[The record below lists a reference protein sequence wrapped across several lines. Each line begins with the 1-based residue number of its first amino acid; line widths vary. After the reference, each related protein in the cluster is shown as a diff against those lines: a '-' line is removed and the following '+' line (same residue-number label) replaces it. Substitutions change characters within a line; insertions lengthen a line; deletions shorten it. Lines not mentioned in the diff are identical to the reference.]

1 MNFQRYCNRYLQ
13 QVHQTR
19 SDPNATPELSL
30 HKHLHEFLEN
40 ATKDA
45 ECFNELH
52 MTFTHEPRT
61 INQIGRPDFIVSDG
75 LLTIGYIEAEADS
88 TDLNNLTGHARE
100 QNERFIENLDNFI
113 LTNFV
118 DFQLWRDGQLRKS
131 AHIEHETD
139 NLETL
144 LELFLNAGHVQINS
158 PEALAKYLARRTR
171 ELQTQIA
178 TTLTDEDSETYS
190 MFNAFKET
198 LLATLT
204 PDDFADMYAQTLTY
218 GLFAA
223 RCTLPNATNFS
234 RHTAVGTLPRSNPFL
249 VQLFYHVASPTLET
263 NVTYI
268 LDDIATLLQNVSTEM
283 LQTAFSANNHLE
295 DPVIHFYETFL
306 KEYNPELRFDRGVF
320 YTPPQVISYIVRS
333 VDSLLKT
340 ELNRP
345 DGLADDNT
353 LILDPA
359 TGTGGFLLSVLDH
372 IREYVIAN
380 YGTGDWNRY
389 INAQLVKR
397 LFGFELLVAPY
408 TIAHLKLSLFLQ
420 AQGWR
425 ANERLGIY
433 LTNALE
439 QPDEMQTPLPFAAFI
454 SDEANAALSVK
465 RDEPILVILGNPP
478 YQRKSA
484 NPSRIGKN
492 LTFIGELMEDYKQIH
507 GKQLNEENQSL
518 QADYAKFIRWAQW
531 RIDRN
536 GEGVLGYIAN
546 NSFLDGPVFRG
557 MRKSLLD
564 SFNIIY
570 LFNLHGSNR
579 RKEATPVGQRDE
591 NVFDI
596 LQGVSILLCIKQ
608 RDNPTPAKVYYADV
622 WGSREV
628 KYSILT
634 ETDVQ
639 STEWCELQPTLPY
652 YLFVPQETDY
662 SAEYESGWEIPKIF
676 QVSSTGIVTSRDK
689 LTFHVAEQALRDTVN
704 DFVSFTEHDVRQ
716 KYNLKDSGDWNVKSA
731 QADLRN
737 HPDLKQH
744 VSRVCYR
751 PFDTRWTYYT
761 GQSSGFHTRPRK
773 EVMRHLQ
780 KENLSLCVCR
790 VVKSPI
796 WQNALVSD
804 KITDKSYISNRTS
817 ESAHVF
823 PLYLYPDSGGLG
835 LETEPELNFK
845 PAFLTALS
853 EALGLPQAAPF
864 GLPEDVTPEEILA
877 YIYAVLY
884 SPTYRKRY
892 YEFLKYD
899 FPRIP
904 LPEDIDQFR
913 SLAVLGQELI
923 NWHLLKNVSRPEV
936 VPTEER
942 GTQPTHRFEGE
953 GDSVVSRPRYEDG
966 KVWINATQYFTEVP
980 AEVWEYE
987 IGAYQVCEKWLKDRR
1002 GEVLSH
1008 AEVRQYRSIL
1018 VAVAE
1023 TLRVVAAIDGVL
1035 EF

>member
-13 QVHQTR
+13 QVRQTR

-45 ECFNELH
+45 ECFDELH

-131 AHIEHETD
+131 AHIEHETE

-178 TTLTDEDSETYS
+178 TTLTDEDSETYN

-345 DGLADDNT
+345 DGLAGDDT

-359 TGTGGFLLSVLDH
+359 TGTGGFLLTVLDH

-389 INAQLVKR
+389 INEQLVKR
-397 LFGFELLVAPY
+397 IFGFELLVAPY

-454 SDEANAALSVK
+454 SDEANAALAVK
-465 RDEPILVILGNPP
+465 RDEPILAILGNPP
-478 YQRKSA
+478 YPRDSA
-484 NPSRIGKN
+484 NPSRVGRN
-492 LTFIGELMEDYKQIH
+492 LTFIGELIEDYKQID
-507 GKQLNEENQSL
+507 GEPLDERNSREL
-518 QADYAKFIRWAQW
+518 QADYVKFIRWAQW
-531 RIDRN
+531 RIDKN
-536 GEGVLGYIAN
+536 GEGILGYIVN
-546 NSFLDGPVFRG
+546 NSFIYGPIFRG
-557 MRKSLLD
+557 MRQSLLK
-564 SFNIIY
+564 SFNTIY
-570 LFNLHGSNR
+570 LLNLHGSIR
-579 RKEATPVGQRDE
+579 IQESIPLDQKDE

-596 LQGVSILLCIKQ
+596 SQGVCILLCVKE
-608 RDNPTPAKVYYADV
+608 RDNPALATVHYADM
-622 WGSREV
+622 WGSREERYNMLS
-628 KYSILT
+628 K
-634 ETDVQ
+634 TDVQ
-639 STEWCELQPTLPY
+639 STAWSELQPTSPL
-652 YLFVPQETDY
+652 YLFKPQETDY
-662 SAEYESGWEIPKIF
+662 SAEYENGWEINDIF
-676 QVSSTGIVTSRDK
+676 SIRSVGITTSRDR
-689 LTFHVAEQALRDTVN
+689 LTIHLTAAAVRETVT
-704 DFVSFTEHDVRQ
+704 DFVSLSADEARER
-716 KYNLKDSGDWNVKSA
+716 YRLPKDTQDWRIHRA
-731 QADLRN
+731 QTDIRN
-737 HPDLKQH
+737 HPDANQH
-744 VSRVCYR
+744 IQAISYR
-751 PFDTRWTYYT
+751 PYDTRWTYYT
-761 GQSSGFHTRPRK
+761 GQSSGFHGRPRF
-773 EVMRHLQ
+773 EVMRQLQ
-780 KENLSLCVCR
+780 KDNLGLCVCR
-790 VVKSPI
+790 IVTSST
-796 WQNALVSD
+796 WQHVLITND
-804 KITDKSYISNRTS
+804 ITDKSYISNRGS

-823 PLYLYPDSGGLG
+823 PLYLYPDSETL
-835 LETEPELNFK
+835 LVSTEPELNFK
-845 PAFLTALS
+845 SAFLTALS
-853 EALGLPQAAPF
+853 EALGLPQTAPF

-904 LPEDIDQFR
+904 LPEDIDSFFA
-913 SLAVLGQELI
+913 LAESGQELI
-923 NWHLLKNVSRPEV
+923 DLHLLKDRNIPHR
-936 VPTEER
+936 
-942 GTQPTHRFEGE
+942 HRFEGE
-953 GDSVVSRPRYEDG
+953 GDGVVSKPRYEDR

-980 AEVWEYE
+980 VEVWEYE

-1002 GEVLSH
+1002 GEMLSH
-1008 AEVRQYRSIL
+1008 AEIRLYPMIL
-1018 VAVAE
+1018 VSITE
-1023 TLRVVAAIDGVL
+1023 TLRVTEAIEYVL
-1035 EF
+1035 

>member
-1 MNFQRYCNRYLQ
+1 MSFQTHSNHYLQ
-13 QVHQTR
+13 QIAQTR
-19 SDPNATPELSL
+19 SNPDATPELSS
-30 HKHLHEFLEN
+30 HTHLQAFLEN
-40 ATKDA
+40 VATDA
-45 ECFNELH
+45 ECFDRPNI
-52 MTFTHEPRT
+52 TFTHEPKS
-61 INQIGRPDFIVSDG
+61 IDQIGRPDFIASDG

-88 TDLNNLTGHARE
+88 TDLNSLTGHAKE

-118 DFQLWRDGQLRKS
+118 DFQLWRDGQLRAS
-131 AHIEHETD
+131 AHIEHETE

-144 LELFLNAGHVQINS
+144 LEQFLNAGHVQITS

-234 RHTAVGTLPRSNPFL
+234 RHTAVAALPKSNPFL

-340 ELNRP
+340 ELNSP
-345 DGLADDNT
+345 DGLADDDT

-359 TGTGGFLLSVLDH
+359 TGTGGFLMTVLDH
-372 IREYVIAN
+372 IREYVTTN

-397 LFGFELLVAPY
+397 IFGFELLVAPY

-425 ANERLGIY
+425 ATERLGIY

-465 RDEPILVILGNPP
+465 RDEPILAILGNPP
-478 YQRKSA
+478 YPRDSA
-484 NPSRIGKN
+484 NPSRVGKN
-492 LTFIGELMEDYKQIH
+492 LTFIGELIEDYKQVD
-507 GKQLNEENQSL
+507 GAPLGDRNLKAL
-518 QADYAKFIRWAQW
+518 QADYVKFIRWAQW

-536 GEGVLGYIAN
+536 GEGVIGYIVN
-546 NSFLDGPVFRG
+546 NSFLDGPMFRG

-564 SFNIIY
+564 SFNAIY
-570 LFNLHGSNR
+570 LLNLHGSSR
-579 RKEATPVGQRDE
+579 RTEAVPEGVKNE

-596 LQGVSILLCIKQ
+596 SQGVSILLCVKE
-608 RDNPTPAKVYYADV
+608 RENPTPAEVYYADI
-622 WGSREV
+622 WGDRKE
-628 KYSILT
+628 KYSKLS
-634 ETDVQ
+634 ESDVQ
-639 STEWCELQPTLPY
+639 SMEWCALQPTSPY
-652 YLFVPQETDY
+652 YLFVPQATDY
-662 SAEYESGWEIPKIF
+662 GAEYELGWKITDIF
-676 QVSSTGIVTSRDK
+676 DIGSVGIATGRDK
-689 LTFHVAEQALRDTVN
+689 FTIHRTAQEVHEIVDDFVLLSVDEARERFELPRDT
-704 DFVSFTEHDVRQ
+704 R
-716 KYNLKDSGDWNVKSA
+716 DWQVHRA

-737 HPDLKQH
+737 YSNVERHIVPIY
-744 VSRVCYR
+744 YR

-761 GQSSGFHTRPRK
+761 GRSRGFHCTPR
-773 EVMRHLQ
+773 EAIMSHLLT
-780 KENLSLCVCR
+780 ENLALCVGR
-790 VVKSPI
+790 IVTGPK
-796 WQNALVSD
+796 WQHALVTD
-804 KITDKSYISNRTS
+804 EITEKCIISNRGS
-817 ESAHVF
+817 ESGYVF
-823 PLYLYPDSGGLG
+823 PLYLYSN
-835 LETEPELNFK
+835 LEGFLVSTERELNFK
-845 PAFLTALS
+845 SDFLTALS
-853 EALGLPQAAPF
+853 ETLGLPQVAPF

-884 SPTYRKRY
+884 SPTYRERY
-892 YEFLKYD
+892 YEFLKFD

-904 LPEDIDQFR
+904 LPQDIDSFFA
-913 SLAVLGQELI
+913 LAESGQELI
-923 NWHLLKNVSRPEV
+923 DLHLLRDRNIPHR
-936 VPTEER
+936 
-942 GTQPTHRFEGE
+942 HRFEGE
-953 GDSVVSRPRYEDG
+953 GDGVVSRPRYEDG
-966 KVWINATQYFTEVP
+966 KVWINATQHFTEVP

-1002 GEVLSH
+1002 GETLSH
-1008 AEVRQYRSIL
+1008 AEIRLYLMIL
-1018 VAVAE
+1018 VSITE
-1023 TLRVVAAIDGVL
+1023 TLRITEAIEWVL
-1035 EF
+1035 W

>member
-1 MNFQRYCNRYLQ
+1 MSFQTHIKHYLQ
-13 QVHQTR
+13 QIDQTR
-19 SDPNATPELSL
+19 SNPDATPELSL
-30 HKHLHEFLEN
+30 HTHLQAFLEDV
-40 ATKDA
+40 TTDA
-45 ECFNELH
+45 ECFDRPNI
-52 MTFTHEPRT
+52 TFTHEPKS
-61 INQIGRPDFIVSDG
+61 IDQIGRPDFIASDG

-88 TDLNNLTGHARE
+88 TNLNSLTGHAKE

-131 AHIEHETD
+131 AHIEEETE
-139 NLETL
+139 NLEAL
-144 LELFLNAGHVQINS
+144 LEQFLNAGHVQISS

-190 MFNAFKET
+190 MFKAFKET

-234 RHTAVGTLPRSNPFL
+234 RHTAVGALPRSNPFL

-283 LQTAFSANNHLE
+283 LQTVFSANNHLE

-345 DGLADDNT
+345 DGLADDDT

-372 IREYVIAN
+372 IREYVTTN

-397 LFGFELLVAPY
+397 IFGFELLVAPY

-454 SDEANAALSVK
+454 SDEANAALAVK
-465 RDEPILVILGNPP
+465 RDEPILAILGNPP
-478 YQRKSA
+478 YPRDSA
-484 NPSRIGKN
+484 NPSRVGKN
-492 LTFIGELMEDYKQIH
+492 LTFIGELIEDYKQID
-507 GKQLNEENQSL
+507 GVPLGDRNLKAL
-518 QADYAKFIRWAQW
+518 QADYVKFIRWAQW

-536 GEGVLGYIAN
+536 GEGVIGYIVN
-546 NSFLDGPVFRG
+546 NSFLDGPMFRG

-564 SFNIIY
+564 SFNAIY
-570 LFNLHGSNR
+570 LLNLHGSSR
-579 RKEATPVGQRDE
+579 RTEAVPEGEKNE

-596 LQGVSILLCIKQ
+596 SQGVSILLCVKE
-608 RDNPTPAKVYYADV
+608 RENPTPAAVYYADM
-622 WGSREV
+622 WGDRKE
-628 KYSILT
+628 KYSKLS
-634 ETDVQ
+634 ESDVQ
-639 STEWCELQPTLPY
+639 SMEWCALQPTLPY
-652 YLFVPQETDY
+652 YLFVPQATDY
-662 SAEYESGWEIPKIF
+662 GAEYELGWRITDIF
-676 QVSSTGIVTSRDK
+676 DIGSVGIATGRDK
-689 LTFHVAEQALRDTVN
+689 FTIHRTAEEVHEIVDDFILLSVDEVRERFGLPRDT
-704 DFVSFTEHDVRQ
+704 R
-716 KYNLKDSGDWNVKSA
+716 DWQVHSA

-737 HPDLKQH
+737 YSNVEQH
-744 VSRVCYR
+744 IVPIYYR

-761 GQSSGFHTRPRK
+761 GRSGGFHCRPR
-773 EVMRHLQ
+773 EAIMSHLLT
-780 KENLSLCVCR
+780 ENIALCVGR
-790 VVKSPI
+790 IVTGPK
-796 WQNALVSD
+796 WQHALVTD
-804 KITDKSYISNRTS
+804 EITEKCIISNRGS
-817 ESAHVF
+817 ESGYVF
-823 PLYLYPDSGGLG
+823 PLYLYSN
-835 LETEPELNFK
+835 LEEFLVSTEPELNFK
-845 PAFLTALS
+845 PAFLTALA
-853 EALGLPQAAPF
+853 ETLGLPQTAPF
-864 GLPEDVTPEEILA
+864 GLPENVTPEEILA

-884 SPTYRKRY
+884 SPTYRERY

-904 LPEDIDQFR
+904 LQEDIDSFFA
-913 SLAVLGQELI
+913 LAESGQELI
-923 NWHLLKNVSRPEV
+923 DLHLLRDRNIPHR
-936 VPTEER
+936 
-942 GTQPTHRFEGE
+942 HRFEGE
-953 GDSVVSRPRYEDG
+953 GDGVVSKVRYEDG

-980 AEVWEYE
+980 EEVWEYE

-1002 GEVLSH
+1002 GEMLSH
-1008 AEVRQYRSIL
+1008 AEIRLYPMIL
-1018 VAVAE
+1018 VSITE
-1023 TLRVVAAIDGVL
+1023 TLRVTESIEYVL
-1035 EF
+1035 